1 MKLLQ
6 GFFKLIRLPNL
17 VFIALAQLLFQVC
30 IYYPLYE
37 GQVPQGDFLRFTFIL
52 FGSLF
57 IAAGGYV
64 INDYFD
70 VDIDEVNK
78 PHAMVVGK
86 IISRRWAMAWH
97 FMLSTSGLVLTY
109 FGLVSLSQL
118 YLVLAN
124 AFAILLLW
132 FYSTKYKKSFLVG
145 NLLIALL
152 VSWSILIV
160 FFSKVDPFE
169 VLAANS
175 ARQLQL
181 FRFAALY
188 AGFAFLSTLAREL
201 VKDVEDREGDRKFG
215 CKTLPIMWGI
225 PVAKLFT
232 AVWSLILLALLGLV
246 LFYMLQ
252 LQFYGVFFYTFIF
265 VFLPLVGWIHRLR
278 MATTTQD
285 FSKLSRQLKWILLM
299 GIISMAFFYFEL

>member
-37 GQVPQGDFLRFTFIL
+37 GQIPPGDFLRFVFIL
-52 FGSLF
+52 FASLF

-78 PHAMVVGK
+78 PHSMVVGK

-97 FMLSTSGLVLTY
+97 FMLSASGLLLT
-109 FGLVSLSQL
+109 FFAMHSFSQW
-118 YLVLAN
+118 YLVVVNSVAVL
-124 AFAILLLW
+124 FLW
-132 FYSTKYKKSFLVG
+132 LYSTKYKKSFLLG
-145 NLLIALL
+145 NLIIALL

-160 FFSKVDPFE
+160 FFAKIDLQD
-169 VLAANS
+169 VLGTS
-175 ARQLQL
+175 SSLQLRL
-181 FRFAALY
+181 FRFSILY

-215 CKTLPIMWGI
+215 CKTLPIVWGI

-232 AVWSLILLALLGLV
+232 AVWSLMLLSLLGLV

-278 MATTTQD
+278 MATTTQH
-285 FSKLSRQLKWILLM
+285 FGRLSRHLKWILLL

>member
-1 MKLLQ
+1 MKLLLA
-6 GFFKLIRLPNL
+6 FLKLIRFPNL
-17 VFIALAQLLFQVC
+17 VFIALAQLLFQACV
-30 IYYPLYE
+30 YYPLYE
-37 GQVPQGDFLRFTFIL
+37 GQVPPGDFLRFTFIL

-78 PHAMVVGK
+78 PQAMVVGK

-97 FMLSTSGLVLTY
+97 FMLSTSGLVLTF
-109 FGLVSLSQL
+109 FGLISMSQL

-124 AFAILLLW
+124 AIAVVLLW
-132 FYSTKYKKSFLVG
+132 FYSTKYKKSLLIG

-152 VSWSILIV
+152 VSWSLLIV
-160 FFSKVDPFE
+160 FFSKIDPVE
-169 VLAANS
+169 VLGAKS

-215 CKTLPIMWGI
+215 CKTLPIVWGI

-232 AVWSLILLALLGLV
+232 AVWSLLLLVLLGLV

-265 VFLPLVGWIHRLR
+265 VFLPLVRWIRHLR
-278 MATTTQD
+278 RAITPQD
-285 FSKLSRQLKWILLM
+285 FGRLSRHLKWILLL

>member
-1 MKLLQ
+1 MKLLL
-6 GFFKLIRLPNL
+6 GFFKLIRLSNL
-17 VFIALAQLLFQVC
+17 VFIALAQVLFQCC

-37 GQVPQGDFLRFTFIL
+37 GQIPTGDLSRFLFIL

-78 PHAMVVGK
+78 PNALVVGR

-97 FMLSTSGLVLTY
+97 FILSTTGLIFTFFALATLKQ
-109 FGLVSLSQL
+109 F
-118 YLVLAN
+118 YLVIFNLIAV
-124 AFAILLLW
+124 LMLW
-132 FYSTKYKKSFLVG
+132 FYSTKYKKSLLLG

-160 FFSKVDPFE
+160 YFSKVE
-169 VLAANS
+169 ASAAPGVS
-175 ARQLQL
+175 LTLQLRL
-181 FRFAALY
+181 FRFAVLY
-188 AGFAFLSTLAREL
+188 AAFAFLSTLAREL
-201 VKDVEDREGDRKFG
+201 VKDVEDREGDRRFG
-215 CKTLPIMWGI
+215 CRTLPIVWGI

-232 AVWSLILLALLGLV
+232 SVWVAILLGLLGVV

-252 LQFYGVFFYTFIF
+252 LQFYAVLMYTLAF
-265 VFLPLVGWIHRLR
+265 VFIPLLHWMLRLKK
-278 MATTTQD
+278 AKTDKD
-285 FSKLSRQLKWILLM
+285 FGLLSRYLKWILLVGILSM
-299 GIISMAFFYFEL
+299 GFFYFEL

>member
-1 MKLLQ
+1 MKLLL
-6 GFFKLIRLPNL
+6 GFLKLIRFPNL

-30 IYYPLYE
+30 IYNPLYE
-37 GQVPQGDFLRFTFIL
+37 GQVPPGDFLRFTFIL

-86 IISRRWAMAWH
+86 IISRRWAIVWH
-97 FMLSTSGLVLTY
+97 FMLSTSGLMLT
-109 FGLVSLSQL
+109 FLGLISLSQL

-124 AFAILLLW
+124 AIAVILLWL
-132 FYSTKYKKSFLVG
+132 YSTKYKKSFLIG

-152 VSWSILIV
+152 VSWSMLIV
-160 FFSKVDPFE
+160 FFSKIDPFE
-169 VLAANS
+169 VIGANS

-181 FRFAALY
+181 FRFVALY
-188 AGFAFLSTLAREL
+188 AGFAFLSTLVREL
-201 VKDVEDREGDRKFG
+201 VKDVEDLEGDRKFG
-215 CKTLPIMWGI
+215 CKTLPIIWGI

-232 AVWSLILLALLGLV
+232 AVWSFMLLALLGLV

-252 LQFYGVFFYTFIF
+252 LQFYFVFIYTFIF
-265 VFLPLVGWIHRLR
+265 VFLPLLGWIRRMR
-278 MATTTQD
+278 MATTTQE
-285 FSKLSRQLKWILLM
+285 FGRLSRHLKWILFL